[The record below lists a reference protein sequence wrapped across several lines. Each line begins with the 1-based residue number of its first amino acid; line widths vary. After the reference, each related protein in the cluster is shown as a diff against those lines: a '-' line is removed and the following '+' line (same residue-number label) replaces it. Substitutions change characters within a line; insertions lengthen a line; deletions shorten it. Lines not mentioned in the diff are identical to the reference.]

1 MYWNNLS
8 ERYPRNQYKINRN
21 MRCIEMYSIGEIGH
35 NPYEINRNMRCI
47 EMEHPRTCEII
58 CLTINRNMRCI
69 EIKIYECVP
78 EDLQD

>member
-1 MYWNNLS
+1 
-8 ERYPRNQYKINRN
+8 